1 MDNEPEPE
9 VIRQQMDETRTAL
22 TEKIEKLEQ
31 QVIGTVQEAT
41 TAVAETVGTVKEA
54 VQDTVASV
62 KETVSE
68 TVETVK
74 ETFDLPRQVEK
85 RPWTMMLGSAA
96 LGFLG
101 GYLLGGGREQR
112 SRERVAGG
120 PHYGQARSGREE
132 YYASRSTGNGNGY
145 GATTTTSAPATSS
158 SPARQEEPG
167 LLDSLGTTFQSEL
180 SQLKGL
186 AVGAMG
192 GLLRDMLTRAVPE
205 PMQHQVGDLLDNL
218 TTKLGGQPV
227 RGPLLPEET
236 AHAESSPHTG
246 SGTESCSQRFPAGA
260 GEGV

>member
-9 VIRQQMDETRTAL
+9 VIRQQMEETRSAL
-22 TEKIEKLEQ
+22 TDKLEKLEN

-41 TAVAETVGTVKEA
+41 SAVADSVGTVKEA

-62 KETVSE
+62 KESVQA

-85 RPWTMMLGSAA
+85 RPWTMLVGSAA

-120 PHYGQARSGREE
+120 PHYGRARSGREE
-132 YYASRSTGNGNGY
+132 FYASRSTGNGNGH
-145 GATTTTSAPATSS
+145 GPATTETAAPSSGTS
-158 SPARQEEPG
+158 RREEPG
-167 LLDSLGTTFQSEL
+167 LLDNLGTAFQSEI

-186 AVGAMG
+186 AVGAMF
-192 GLLRDMLTRAVPE
+192 GLLRDMLTRAVPG
-205 PMQHQVGDLLDNL
+205 PMERQVTDLLDNL
-218 TTKLGGQPV
+218 TTKLGGQPIS
-227 RGPLLPEET
+227 GHLLKEET
-236 AHAESSPHTG
+236 TPSGEQAERSPT
-246 SGTESCSQRFPAGA
+246 
-260 GEGV
+260 